1 MLGVLVFVLFCCL
14 VVCIDVV
21 LFCCGGFCI
30 VVMLRCLCLLF
41 DVLFD
46 WFW

>member
-21 LFCCGGFCI
+21 LFYCGGFCI